1 MTYTFKPDYTRIVGA
16 ARNEKTDGIP
26 LYEHCINNKVI
37 GELIQRDLDAM
48 YESRD
53 PGQLKELFLLTAQ
66 FHIDHGYDTYSFEG
80 CFTELVQGGKGLIG
94 QAGSII
100 NNVDDLNT
108 FPWDTIVDDYFEK
121 FGIYFDAIKAT
132 LPEGMKITGGV
143 GNGIFET
150 VQDFVPFTELA
161 YLEIDEPELFT
172 DLWNKVGET
181 LYKIWERFLN
191 SYSDILAVGRFGD
204 DLGFKSA
211 PLLNPRTI
219 RDHIIPQYAR
229 IVSLVQSK
237 DIPFLLH
244 SCGCIFDVMD
254 EIIEK
259 TGINA
264 KHSNE
269 DTIAPFS
276 KWVDEYGERIGNF
289 GGFDMDF
296 ICRESPDVI
305 RKYVRDIVVPLKD
318 KKGLAFGSGNQIAD
332 YVPPEN
338 FQAMVDEFR
347 LIRGF

>member
-1 MTYTFKPDYTRIVGA
+1 MDTFKPDYNRIVKA
-16 ARNEKTDGIP
+16 ARNEKTDGLP

-37 GELIQRDLDAM
+37 GEILHKDLDSM

-53 PGQLKELFLLTAQ
+53 PQLLRELFSLTAQ

-100 NNVDDLNT
+100 NNSDDLKN
-108 FPWDTIVDDYFEK
+108 FSWDKIVDDYFEK
-121 FGIYFDAIKAT
+121 FGIYFDAIRAT
-132 LPEGMKITGGV
+132 LPEGMKIVGGV

-150 VQDFVPFTELA
+150 IQDFVPYTDLA
-161 YLEIDEPELFT
+161 YLEIDEPELFEA
-172 DLWNKVGET
+172 LWNKVGET
-181 LYKIWERFLN
+181 LYIIWDRFLN

-211 PLLNPRTI
+211 PLLKPE
-219 RDHIIPQYAR
+219 IINKNILPQYKK
-229 IVSLVQSK
+229 IVSLAQSYG
-237 DIPFLLH
+237 IPFLLH
-244 SCGCIFDVMD
+244 TCGCIFDVMD
-254 EIIEK
+254 ELIEQS
-259 TGINA
+259 GINA

-269 DTIAPFS
+269 DSISPFS
-276 KWVDEYGERIGNF
+276 RWVDEYGDRIGNF

-296 ICRESPDVI
+296 ICRQSPESI

-332 YVPPEN
+332 YVPVEN

-347 LIRGF
+347 IIRGF